1 MRFEWR
7 PVRYR
12 LEHLLFRSAGALFRL
27 MGLERASGFSGAVWR
42 RAAPWS
48 KRQSRALGHLA
59 RALPDTTQAEREA
72 IVGAMWENLGRTFA
86 EAFFLPEIAAGDR
99 VTFENEAAF
108 DEWRR
113 WPGGKVACAA
123 HLANWEL
130 IIAPAARSG
139 LHPWSIYQ
147 KIKNPRVDR
156 DVHALRSFL
165 YTGGLVPK
173 DDGVPR
179 QFLRV
184 IRDGGTVGLMADLRD
199 YAGLPVP
206 FLGRPAPSTTFP
218 ALLAVTAGS
227 PILVS
232 CMRRLPGVRFVQSYA
247 LVPMPATGDRK
258 ADIAAVTAAVQATF
272 DRFIRQWPDQWMW
285 AHRRWG

>member
-42 RAAPWS
+42 RVAPLS
-48 KRQSRALGHLA
+48 KRQARALGHLA
-59 RALPDTTQAEREA
+59 QALPDTTPAEREA
-72 IVGAMWENLGRTFA
+72 IVRAMWENLGRTFA
-86 EAFFLPEIAAGDR
+86 EAFFLPEIAAGGR
-99 VTFENEAAF
+99 VTYENQAAF

-123 HLANWEL
+123 PRAHWALTL
-130 IIAPAARSG
+130 APATRSG
-139 LHPWSIYQ
+139 LKAWSIY
-147 KIKNPRVDR
+147 KRLRNPLVDQ
-156 DVHALRSFL
+156 DVHALRAHL

-173 DDGVPR
+173 EAGVPR

-184 IRDGGTVGLMADLRD
+184 IRDGGTVGLLTDLRD

-247 LVPMPATGDRK
+247 LVPMPASGDRK

-272 DRFIRQWPDQWMW
+272 DRFIPQWPDQWMW
-285 AHRRWG
+285 APRRWG